1 MENLRLTLF
10 GRARVRLGEDR
21 IAPPPLTTAVLA
33 RLALGRGE
41 SVSVD
46 EIAHDVWGV
55 DLPVRRGDRV
65 AVQKH
70 VLALRRLFSPG
81 RGGRGDEV
89 IVTEPGRPSA
99 YRLALRTEQIDLWE
113 FQALIAEGRR
123 LPAASA
129 VTVLSRAL
137 ALWRVRPL
145 QDVEGYD
152 FARRPV
158 GQLWALRESAQRD
171 LFRAYMKVGDSSAAL
186 SVGEELAEHAA
197 EDAELDRALSALRD
211 RVREV
216 GGAGEAV
223 LRGEFPLLGTAVV
236 LVSGDLF
243 DQTDADLVIGFS
255 DTFDTATDDR
265 VINRG
270 SLQGQLLHAL
280 FDDDRTRLDAEL
292 RRALRHV
299 PRASVESRSRKRLGK
314 LIRYPIGTVVPMWA
328 GDRQVFG
335 VAYSRMGNDLV
346 AASSFEHLT
355 SSLDRLW
362 DHVARHGRRR
372 PLAMGL
378 VGSGLARM
386 DGTTPPELLTMVVRS
401 FLARA
406 RKGLICPELRLVV
419 RPGDIGRI
427 GPAAIADF
435 LRAQSDGA
443 RIEDLRPD
451 GREGPRTMSSH
462 DEPTTAQGGSTDYAD
477 AIEVL
482 AGCLKWQL
490 PEADWVGVRRAVE
503 ALASALRDGSHEDL
517 RDATSALEDAAPSR
531 MIKSGPAPEEE
542 GADPGLQDRVAVLL
556 HDLVHRAAQ
565 QQADGPA
572 DPGRGGSAGD

>member
-41 SVSVD
+41 PVSVD

-55 DLPVRRGDRV
+55 DVPTRRGDRV

-70 VLALRRLFSPG
+70 VLALRRLLGPG
-81 RGGRGDEV
+81 CGGRGDEV

-99 YRLALRTEQIDLWE
+99 YRLVLRTEQLDLWE
-113 FQALIAEGRR
+113 FQALVAEGRR

-129 VTVLSRAL
+129 VSVLANAL
-137 ALWRVRPL
+137 ALWRGRPL

-152 FARRPV
+152 FARKPV
-158 GQLWALRESAQRD
+158 GHLRSLRESAQRD
-171 LFRAYMKVGDSSAAL
+171 LLRAYMKVGDDSAAL
-186 SVGEELAEHAA
+186 SVGEELAESVAG
-197 EDAELDRALSALRD
+197 DAELGRTLSALRD
-211 RVREV
+211 RVREA

-223 LRGEFPLLGTAVV
+223 LRREFPLLRTAVA
-236 LVSGDLF
+236 LVAGDLF
-243 DQTDADLVIGFS
+243 DQSDADLVIGFS

-265 VINRG
+265 VINRD

-280 FDDDRTRLDAEL
+280 FDDDRTRLDGEL
-292 RRALRHV
+292 RRGLRHL
-299 PRASVESRSRKRLGK
+299 PRVSVEPRSRKRVGK
-314 LIRYPIGTVVPMWA
+314 LTRYPIGTVVPLWA

-346 AASSFEHLT
+346 ATSSLEDLG

-362 DHVARHGRRR
+362 NHAARHGRRR

-378 VGSGLARM
+378 VGSGLARI
-386 DGTTPPELLTMVVRS
+386 DGTTPPELLTLVVRS

-406 RKGLICPELRLVV
+406 RRGVICPELRLVV
-419 RPGDIGRI
+419 RPGDIARI
-427 GPAAIADF
+427 EPAAIADF

-443 RIEDLRPD
+443 RIEGLRPD
-451 GREGPRTMSSH
+451 GREGPRTMSSD
-462 DEPTTAQGGSTDYAD
+462 DELSAAQGGSKDYAD

-482 AGCLKWQL
+482 AGCLKWRL
-490 PEADWVGVRRAVE
+490 PGADWSVVRRAVE
-503 ALASALRDGSHEDL
+503 ALASALRDGSDEDL
-517 RDATSALEDAAPSR
+517 RDATTALEDAAPSR
-531 MIKSGPAPEEE
+531 VIRSGSAPEEE
-542 GADPGLQDRVAVLL
+542 GADPDLHERVTMLL

-565 QQADGPA
+565 HPADGPST
-572 DPGRGGSAGD
+572 PGPGGSVGA